1 LSLLIPLD
9 ETKTRAL
16 FFSVPELV
24 YTEDPLY
31 VPDPAYWVRRQLSA
45 RRNPFFRHA
54 SCELVVVQSNGR
66 PSARASIV
74 FPHETPGEALFG
86 FVESTPD
93 DGVFGGLVAEMEK
106 RCRRRGVERLVGPF
120 APNTYGV
127 TGLQLD
133 AFDTPH
139 VFYEARHPHYYHRM
153 FREAGFTVVQTGRA
167 WRGVV
172 PQVPDGPPPVQ
183 CGRYR
188 VWHIRPGNMR
198 EAVRA
203 VSSVFEVAFTEN
215 WYARHLSTPEYRYTA
230 LSLLPALCPRLIQWV
245 ELDGMAVGAA
255 IVLLNINQV
264 MGGRSPRSLAGAL
277 SRVWRRRRR
286 ITTATVLAV
295 GMLPSHRNSRGGHL
309 LYTHLRRELA
319 AFRCVTTT
327 WITEGNRA
335 SEAVAAHLGMR
346 PYKTFA
352 VMEKR
357 L

>member
-1 LSLLIPLD
+1 MSLLIPLD
-9 ETKTRAL
+9 ETKTRTQ
-16 FFSVPELV
+16 FFRVPELV
-24 YTEDPLY
+24 YAADPGYIPELT
-31 VPDPAYWVRRQLSA
+31 YWIRRQLSV
-45 RRNPFFRHA
+45 RRNPFFRRA
-54 SCELVVVQSNGR
+54 DCELVVIQSEGR

-93 DGVFGGLVAEMEK
+93 EGVFGELVAEMEK

-120 APNTYGV
+120 APNPYGV

-139 VFYEARHPHYYHRM
+139 VFYEARHPDYYHSL
-153 FREAGFTVVQTGRA
+153 FREAGFTLVQTGRA

-172 PQVPDGPPPVQ
+172 VQLPDGPPPVQ

-188 VWHIRPGNMR
+188 VRHLRPGNMH

-203 VSSVFEVAFTEN
+203 ISSVFELAFTGN

-230 LSLLPALCPRLIQWV
+230 LSLLPALRPRLIQWV

-255 IVLLNINQV
+255 IVLLNINESL
-264 MGGRSPRSLAGAL
+264 GGHSPRSLAGAL
-277 SRVWRRRRR
+277 SRLWRRRRR

-295 GMLPSHRNSRGGHL
+295 GMLPAHRHSRGGHL

-335 SEAVAAHLGMR
+335 SEAIAAHLGMR
-346 PYKTFA
+346 PYKRFA

-357 L
+357 V